1 MTAKTS
7 HTIPTKEKRVLP
19 LCLLLL
25 LLSLAVAFLSLA
37 VGRYSQVEMTDV
49 FRTLQA
55 LLTGQAD
62 PAARDTGVI
71 LQLRLPRAVAALFL
85 GAALAASGT
94 AYQALFA
101 NPIAS
106 PDTLGVTQGASFG
119 AVLGILLGMGSLER
133 KFLSF
138 AIGCLVVT
146 VVFLLA
152 RKAGGG
158 RNLTFYLLLIG
169 MIASS
174 IFQALVSFVKYT
186 ADADEQLPQITYW
199 LMGSLSKITLGD
211 LPALVLLF
219 AVGFLPLMLVRWR
232 LNLLLLTPAE
242 AQSMG
247 VDVHRLRLLTIVCA
261 TLLTAVATSLAG
273 GISWFGLIVPHMTRY
288 LVGNDF
294 KKVLPVSAAMGAFFL
309 LVMDMAARTLS
320 VQELPI
326 SILTSLVGA
335 PLFVVVLF
343 GKWRT
348 ADWK

>member
-1 MTAKTS
+1 MTEKT
-7 HTIPTKEKRVLP
+7 EKNQHDRRVLP
-19 LCLLLL
+19 LCLLLI
-25 LLSLAVAFLSLA
+25 LLSVAAAVVSLS
-37 VGRYSQVEMTDV
+37 VGRYSQVTMQDV
-49 FRTLQA
+49 LHTLGA
-55 LLTGQAD
+55 LLSGGAD
-62 PAARDTGVI
+62 LAERNTGVI
-71 LQLRLPRAVAALFL
+71 LQLRLPRAVAAIFI
-85 GAALAASGT
+85 GTALAASGA

-119 AVLGILLGMGSLER
+119 AVLGILLGLGSFQM

-138 AIGCLVVT
+138 TIGCLVVT
-146 VVFLLA
+146 GVFFLA
-152 RKAGGG
+152 QKVGGG
-158 RNLTFYLLLIG
+158 RNLTFYLLLVG

-186 ADADEQLPQITYW
+186 ADADDQLPQITYW
-199 LMGSLSKITLGD
+199 LMGSLSKITLRD
-211 LPALVLLF
+211 LPTLILLF
-219 AVGFLPLMLVRWR
+219 LAGFIPLILVRWR

-247 VDVHRLRLLTIVCA
+247 VDVHRLRLVAIICA

-273 GISWFGLIVPHMTRY
+273 GISWFGLIVPHMARY

-294 KKVLPVSAAMGAFFL
+294 KKLLPVSAAMGSLFL
-309 LVMDMAARTLS
+309 LLMDMAARTIS

-335 PLFVVVLF
+335 PLFVVVLL
-343 GKWRT
+343 GKWGT
-348 ADWK
+348 TDWK

>member
-1 MTAKTS
+1 MTERT
-7 HTIPTKEKRVLP
+7 EKNQERRVLP
-19 LCLLLL
+19 LCLLLI
-25 LLSLAVAFLSLA
+25 LLSVAAAVVSLA
-37 VGRYSQVEMTDV
+37 VGRYSQVTMQDV
-49 FRTLQA
+49 LHTLGA
-55 LLTGQAD
+55 LLSGGAD
-62 PAARDTGVI
+62 LAERNTGVI
-71 LQLRLPRAVAALFL
+71 VQLRLPRAVAAIFI
-85 GAALAASGT
+85 GTALAASGA

-119 AVLGILLGMGSLER
+119 AVLGILLGLGSFQM

-146 VVFLLA
+146 GVFFLA
-152 RKAGGG
+152 QKVGGG
-158 RNLTFYLLLIG
+158 RNLTFYLLLVG

-186 ADADEQLPQITYW
+186 ADADDQLPQITYW

-211 LPALVLLF
+211 LPALILLF
-219 AVGFLPLMLVRWR
+219 LAGFIPLMLVRWR
-232 LNLLLLTPAE
+232 LNLLMLTPAE

-247 VDVHRLRLLTIVCA
+247 VDVHRLRLVTIVCA

-273 GISWFGLIVPHMTRY
+273 GISWFGLIVPHMARY
-288 LVGNDF
+288 LAGNDF
-294 KKVLPVSAAMGAFFL
+294 KKLLPVSAAMGSLFL
-309 LVMDMAARTLS
+309 LLMDMAARTVS

-335 PLFVVVLF
+335 PLFVVVLL

-348 ADWK
+348 ADWR